1 MNAVIKLKEVY
12 MKILVMNCGSSSLK
26 YQLIDMEGEKLIA
39 KGLVERI
46 GIEGS
51 IITHTTI
58 GKDKVK
64 TETPM
69 KDHNKAVELVIKA
82 LIDPESGAIA
92 SMDEIDAVGHRVV
105 HGGEEFAES
114 VVIDDKV
121 MKGIESCNDLAP
133 LHNPANIIGIE
144 ACKKAMPNVPNVA
157 VFDTSFHQTMPASSY
172 LYALPYEYYEK
183 YKVRRYGFH
192 GTSHKYV
199 TKRAAEMLEKKPEE
213 LNLITC
219 HLGNGA
225 SISAVEKGKSVDT
238 SMGLTPLEG
247 LAMGTRCGDMDPAIV
262 TFIMQKEGLTPQE
275 MDNVMNKK
283 SGMQGLSELSSD
295 FRDLEEGYLSGN
307 KKAIDAID
315 VFVKRVKKYIGAYYA
330 ELGKVDAI
338 IFTAGIGENSGFIR
352 EKVLTGL
359 EGLGIEFDK
368 SKNDFRGEE
377 RFINKD
383 SSQVKIL
390 VIPTNEELTIAR
402 DTLELTK

>member
-1 MNAVIKLKEVY
+1 

-26 YQLIDMEGEKLIA
+26 YQLIDMKDEKLIA

-46 GIEGS
+46 GIDGS
-51 IITHTTI
+51 VITHSTI

-69 KDHNKAVELVIKA
+69 KDHNDAVKLVIEA
-82 LIDPESGAIA
+82 LTDPKTGAIS
-92 SMDEIDAVGHRVV
+92 SMKEIEAVGHRMV
-105 HGGEEFAES
+105 HGGERFASS
-114 VVIDDKV
+114 VLIDEDV
-121 MKGIESCNDLAP
+121 MKGVEACNDLAP
-133 LHNPANIIGIE
+133 LHNPANIIGVR
-144 ACKKAMPNVPNVA
+144 ACQNAMPNVPMA
-157 VFDTSFHQTMPASSY
+157 LVFDTAFHQTMPKSSY

-192 GTSHKYV
+192 GTSHMFV
-199 TKRAAEMLEKKPEE
+199 SKRAAEILGKKEDE

-225 SISAVEKGKSVDT
+225 SVCAIEKGKCIDT

-262 TFIMQKEGLTPQE
+262 TFIMQKEGLSAAE

-283 SGMQGLSELSSD
+283 SGVMGLSGISSD
-295 FRDLEEGYLSGN
+295 FRDLEEGFEKGDERA
-307 KKAIDAID
+307 KIAIE
-315 VFVKRVKKYIGAYYA
+315 VFVKRVKKYIGSYMA

-338 IFTAGIGENSGFIR
+338 IFTAGIGENSPFIR
-352 EKVLTGL
+352 ELVCEGL
-359 EGLGIEFDK
+359 ENLGIEFDRT
-368 SKNDFRGEE
+368 KNDFRGEE
-377 RFINKD
+377 KFISKEN
-383 SSQVKIL
+383 SKIKIM

-402 DTLELTK
+402 DTLELLK

>member
-1 MNAVIKLKEVY
+1 

-26 YQLIDMEGEKLIA
+26 YQLIDMKDEKLIA

-46 GIEGS
+46 GIDGS
-51 IITHTTI
+51 VITHSTI

-69 KDHNKAVELVIKA
+69 KDHNDAVKLVIEA
-82 LIDPESGAIA
+82 LTDPKTGAIS
-92 SMDEIDAVGHRVV
+92 SMKEIEAVGHRMV
-105 HGGEEFAES
+105 HGGERFASS
-114 VVIDDKV
+114 VLINEDV
-121 MKGIESCNDLAP
+121 MKGVEACNDLAP
-133 LHNPANIIGIE
+133 LHNPANIIGVR
-144 ACKKAMPNVPNVA
+144 ACQNAMPNVPMA
-157 VFDTSFHQTMPASSY
+157 LVFDTAFHQTMPKSSY

-192 GTSHKYV
+192 GTSHMFV
-199 TKRAAEMLEKKPEE
+199 SKRAAEILGKKEDE

-225 SISAVEKGKSVDT
+225 SVCAIEKGKCIDT

-262 TFIMQKEGLTPQE
+262 TFIMQKEGLSAAE

-283 SGMQGLSELSSD
+283 SGVMGLSGISSD
-295 FRDLEEGYLSGN
+295 FRDLEEGFEKGN
-307 KKAIDAID
+307 ERAKIAIE
-315 VFVKRVKKYIGAYYA
+315 VFVKRVKKYIGSYMA

-338 IFTAGIGENSGFIR
+338 IFTAGIGENSPFIR
-352 EKVLTGL
+352 ELVCEGL
-359 EGLGIEFDK
+359 ENLGIEFDRT
-368 SKNDFRGEE
+368 KNDFRGEE
-377 RFINKD
+377 KFISKEN
-383 SSQVKIL
+383 SKIKIM

-402 DTLELTK
+402 DTLELLK

>member
-1 MNAVIKLKEVY
+1 

-26 YQLIDMEGEKLIA
+26 YQLIDMKDEKLIA

-46 GIEGS
+46 GIDGS
-51 IITHTTI
+51 VITHNTI

-69 KDHNKAVELVIKA
+69 KDHNDAVKLVIEA
-82 LIDPESGAIA
+82 LTDPKTGAIS
-92 SMDEIDAVGHRVV
+92 SMKEIEAVGHRMV
-105 HGGEEFAES
+105 HGGERFASS
-114 VVIDDKV
+114 VLINEDV
-121 MKGIESCNDLAP
+121 MKGVEACNDLAP
-133 LHNPANIIGIE
+133 LHNPANIIGVR
-144 ACKKAMPNVPNVA
+144 ACQNAMPNVPMA
-157 VFDTSFHQTMPASSY
+157 LVFDTAFHQTMPKSSY

-192 GTSHKYV
+192 GTSHMFV
-199 TKRAAEMLEKKPEE
+199 SKRAAEILGKKEDE

-225 SISAVEKGKSVDT
+225 SVCAIEKGKCIDT

-262 TFIMQKEGLTPQE
+262 TFIMQKEGLSAAE

-283 SGMQGLSELSSD
+283 SGVMGLSGISSD
-295 FRDLEEGYLSGN
+295 FRDLEEGFEKGN
-307 KKAIDAID
+307 ERAKIAIE
-315 VFVKRVKKYIGAYYA
+315 VFVKRVKKYIGSYMA

-338 IFTAGIGENSGFIR
+338 IFTAGIGENSPFIR
-352 EKVLTGL
+352 ELVCEGL
-359 EGLGIEFDK
+359 ENLGIEFDRT
-368 SKNDFRGEE
+368 KNDFRGEE
-377 RFINKD
+377 KFISKEN
-383 SSQVKIL
+383 SKIKIM

-402 DTLELTK
+402 DTLELLK

>member
-1 MNAVIKLKEVY
+1 

-26 YQLIDMEGEKLIA
+26 YQLIDMKDEKLIA

-46 GIEGS
+46 GIDGS
-51 IITHTTI
+51 VITHNTI

-69 KDHNKAVELVIKA
+69 KDHNDAVKLVIEA
-82 LIDPESGAIA
+82 LTDPKTGAIS
-92 SMDEIDAVGHRVV
+92 SMKEIDAVGHRMV
-105 HGGEEFAES
+105 HGGERFASS
-114 VVIDDKV
+114 VLIDEDV
-121 MKGIESCNDLAP
+121 MKGVEACNDLAP
-133 LHNPANIIGIE
+133 LHNPANIIGVR
-144 ACKKAMPNVPNVA
+144 ACQNAMPNVPMA
-157 VFDTSFHQTMPASSY
+157 LVFDTAFHQTMPKSSY

-192 GTSHKYV
+192 GTSHMFV
-199 TKRAAEMLEKKPEE
+199 SKRAAEILGKKEDE

-225 SISAVEKGKSVDT
+225 SVCAIEKGKCIDT

-262 TFIMQKEGLTPQE
+262 TFIMQKEGLSAAE

-283 SGMQGLSELSSD
+283 SGVMGLSGISSD
-295 FRDLEEGYLSGN
+295 FRDLEEGFEKGN
-307 KKAIDAID
+307 ERAKIAIE
-315 VFVKRVKKYIGAYYA
+315 VFVKRVKKYIGSYMA

-338 IFTAGIGENSGFIR
+338 IFTAGIGENSPFIR
-352 EKVLTGL
+352 ELVCEGL
-359 EGLGIEFDK
+359 ENLGIEFDRT
-368 SKNDFRGEE
+368 KNDFRGEE
-377 RFINKD
+377 KFISKEN
-383 SSQVKIL
+383 SKIKIM

-402 DTLELTK
+402 DTLELLK

>member
-1 MNAVIKLKEVY
+1 

-26 YQLIDMEGEKLIA
+26 YQLIDMKDEKLIA

-46 GIEGS
+46 GIDGS
-51 IITHTTI
+51 VITHSTI

-69 KDHNKAVELVIKA
+69 KDHNDAVKLVIEA
-82 LIDPESGAIA
+82 LTDPKTGAIS
-92 SMDEIDAVGHRVV
+92 SMKEIEAVGHRMV
-105 HGGEEFAES
+105 HGGERFASS
-114 VVIDDKV
+114 VLIDEDV
-121 MKGIESCNDLAP
+121 MKGVEACNDLAP
-133 LHNPANIIGIE
+133 LHNPANIIGVR
-144 ACKKAMPNVPNVA
+144 ACQNAMPNVPMA
-157 VFDTSFHQTMPASSY
+157 LVFDTAFHQTMPKSSY

-192 GTSHKYV
+192 GTSHMFV
-199 TKRAAEMLEKKPEE
+199 SKRAAEILGKKEDE

-225 SISAVEKGKSVDT
+225 SVCAIEKGKCIDT

-262 TFIMQKEGLTPQE
+262 TFIMQKEGLSAAE

-283 SGMQGLSELSSD
+283 SGVMGLSGISSD
-295 FRDLEEGYLSGN
+295 FRDLEEGFEKGN
-307 KKAIDAID
+307 ERAKVAIE
-315 VFVKRVKKYIGAYYA
+315 VFVKRVKKYIGSYMA

-338 IFTAGIGENSGFIR
+338 IFTAGIGENSPFIR
-352 EKVLTGL
+352 ELVCEGL
-359 EGLGIEFDK
+359 ENLGIEFDRT
-368 SKNDFRGEE
+368 KNDFRGEE
-377 RFINKD
+377 KFISKEN
-383 SSQVKIL
+383 SKIKIM

-402 DTLELTK
+402 DTLELLK